1 MPINGFEPLTL
12 WLQIRCSTNWAKQ
25 ASDVVDWYSAFPNHL
40 RQTHPHLDYIV
51 TTYLPN
57 SEDGMLSLSALREEK
72 NQYHCFSPVNQF
84 LSIISCRLTDS
95 NRWPSDYKS
104 DALLTELNRLKQSKR
119 YQSDNG
125 ALTSSLR
132 ILAGYDC
139 KMITERTRNLCGHH
153 PQINPSWCLKP
164 YGSGRFVIA
173 FTP

>member
-25 ASDVVDWYSAFPNHL
+25 ASDVADWYSAFPNHL
-40 RQTHPHLDYIV
+40 RQTHPHPDYIV

-84 LSIISCRLTDS
+84 FSIIPCRLTDS

-104 DALLTELNRLKQSKR
+104 DALPTELNRLMCSR
-119 YQSDNG
+119 E
-125 ALTSSLR
+125 
-132 ILAGYDC
+132 IV
-139 KMITERTRNLCGHH
+139 RTRTHL
-153 PQINPSWCLKP
+153 PQSHLQPDYTIKLFTYSFN
-164 YGSGRFVIA
+164 FVNM
-173 FTP
+173 FTPKCYFDKSGNKHLEIFQHTLHK